1 MEEFSWKC
9 LLYISVNIKNNT
21 YLVFQARDEEKNR
34 RNNTDSTNQVMK
46 DLEDLLPNR
55 SLIPPAP
62 PPEPGQ
68 LAPEQLTVLCK
79 YAV

>member
-1 MEEFSWKC
+1 MFTKDFSVS
-9 LLYISVNIKNNT
+9 L
-21 YLVFQARDEEKNR
+21 QARDEEKNR

-46 DLEDLLPNR
+46 DLEDLLPNK

-68 LAPEQLTVLCK
+68 SIQMVVLCRLTMLN
-79 YAV
+79 VFLSFFLVPSIP